1 MTAKANR
8 SGPSPTTHHP
18 FAFDSFAFVDINI
31 RVLHHHVSELYQQRP
46 WQKVG
51 DRIGII
57 GRRCIDNISNQTI
70 QIAGR

>member
-1 MTAKANR
+1 
-8 SGPSPTTHHP
+8 
-18 FAFDSFAFVDINI
+18 V
-31 RVLHHHVSELYQQRP
+31 HHHVSELYQQRP